1 MSEEVYEVNNALE
14 NEVLLITLV
23 TGCPGIRF
31 YAGAVIQDADGFTLG
46 SLCVIDTKPR
56 TLSDEQKNAL
66 KLLAN
71 QVVLLLKKN
80 AVLAN
85 TQLEFSILL
94 NFQKI

>member
-1 MSEEVYEVNNALE
+1 
-14 NEVLLITLV
+14 V
-23 TGCPGIRF
+23 TGGPGIRF
-31 YAGAVIQDADGFTLG
+31 YAGAVIQDANGFTLG
-46 SLCVIDTKPR
+46 SLCVIDTNPR

-80 AVLAN
+80 AVLVN

>member
-46 SLCVIDTKPR
+46 SLCVIDT
-56 TLSDEQKNAL
+56 
-66 KLLAN
+66 N
-71 QVVLLLKKN
+71 QEHFLMNRKMH
-80 AVLAN
+80 
-85 TQLEFSILL
+85 
-94 NFQKI
+94 